1 MDDLQIS
8 DEQVL
13 ERLRPVKMGR
23 KKNKRLAFKPEWVKL
38 PVRWVEVLRRSKSA
52 STYQLALTISLA
64 RMGKEP

>member
-38 PVRWVEVLRRSKSA
+38 SVRWVEVYGRN
-52 STYQLALTISLA
+52 TYQLALTISLA